1 MSSKGNSS
9 VFYALVT
16 LGVAAAAGTLAWMY
30 MDKASKGS
38 GKAAAKKL
46 DSDKDS
52 GGGASVKTQ
61 SKLIFDVPVDQAK
74 TYSNDVIIEDASD
87 DDDDDDEEEDE
98 DEEAALE
105 KQKQEELKSLQDEY
119 EKIINLAAK
128 LLKGNAYQR
137 AAEKYTEAI
146 QLASKIPSQGK
157 DLITLYNNR
166 SATYEKSCDFK
177 QSLSDIG
184 VVLTMDPLHL
194 KGRTRRARV
203 LEAQGK
209 LKEALDEYTLT
220 MIIERDLRGEMPTN
234 GEKVDSLAKKVAI
247 IDAAPRVKAM
257 RTSHGRSLPSQAY
270 CRNFLETFPSTH
282 IWSSKYKGKQAVESK
297 SSDAN
302 ESLQRVC
309 YDLVNNNY
317 SSAFA
322 EVNKLRITLTGADGE
337 GNNDILSTVLE
348 LCGTEKYLKCNLDEA
363 INDFKQA
370 LQSNEHN
377 FEAHLKLAS
386 IYLELGELSNAEKC
400 YEDILSKLETTDSLT
415 KNIDCAWVLV
425 HRSSLWVTRNDEG
438 VFLVDAIEKAISDID
453 RSLELLEAYV
463 DDYPEAKAGKL
474 ICLLKS
480 VHILSQTKIM
490 MGSVITEDDSRRNE
504 QSIAEAKRICP
515 NHESVRILESD
526 SKASSGSFDEALET
540 IDEMMKDSD
549 PGDSI
554 PMVIKGN
561 ILIQRAIYDLTNNPQ
576 DQSIVQRSQKVFKDV
591 EGLYEQAIKIEP
603 NGVEALIQYAHMMNM
618 TGQTEV
624 GEKLVND
631 AIPHARSRDELIE
644 LSQLLALTKSQM
656 YAANIIKPQMQMMMN
671 R

>member
-9 VFYALVT
+9 VFYALAAI
-16 LGVAAAAGTLAWMY
+16 GAAAAVGTLAWLFL
-30 MDKASKGS
+30 DKASKA
-38 GKAAAKKL
+38 GKRDKKL
-46 DSDKDS
+46 DGDDS
-52 GGGASVKTQ
+52 SENKT
-61 SKLIFDVPVDQAK
+61 SKLVTNAPVDQAK

-87 DDDDDDEEEDE
+87 DDDDDDDEDE
-98 DEEAALE
+98 DVIDGPDSIIE
-105 KQKQEELKSLQDEY
+105 KQKQEEMKSLQDEY

-146 QLASKIPSQGK
+146 QLASKIPSQVK

-166 SATYEKSCDFK
+166 SATYEKSGDYK

-209 LKEALDEYTLT
+209 IKEALDEYTLT
-220 MIIERDLRGEMPTN
+220 LIIERDLKGEMPTN
-234 GEKVDSLAKKVAI
+234 GDKVDSLAKKVAI

-257 RTSHGRSLPSQAY
+257 RTNPSRSLPSKSY
-270 CRNFLETFPSTH
+270 CRNFLWTFPSTH
-282 IWSSKYKGKQAVESK
+282 IWSSKYKGKQAIEATTP
-297 SSDAN
+297 SDIN
-302 ESLQRVC
+302 ESLQKVL
-309 YDLVNNNY
+309 YDLVNNRY

-322 EVNKLRITLTGADGE
+322 EVNALRATLTGTDVE
-337 GNNDILSTVLE
+337 GDNATISTVLE

-363 INDFKQA
+363 INDFQLA
-370 LQSNEHN
+370 LKSNEHN

-386 IYLELGELSNAEKC
+386 IYVELGELSNAEKC
-400 YEDILSKLETTDSLT
+400 YEDILSKVETTDSLI

-425 HRSSLWVTRNDEG
+425 HRSSLWVARNEEG
-438 VFLVDAIEKAISDID
+438 VFLADAIEKAICDID
-453 RSLELLEAYV
+453 RSLELLEPYV
-463 DDYPEAKAGKL
+463 DDYPEAKAGKVT
-474 ICLLKS
+474 CLLKS
-480 VHILSQTKIM
+480 VNVLSQTKVIM
-490 MGSVITEDDSRRNE
+490 GLVITEDDSKRNE

-515 NHESVRILESD
+515 NYDTVRLLECD
-526 SKASSGSFDEALET
+526 SKASAGSFDEALEI
-540 IDEMMKDSD
+540 IDEIMKVSD

-554 PMVIKGN
+554 PIVVKAN
-561 ILIQRAIYDLTNNPQ
+561 TLIQRAIYDISNNPQ
-576 DQSIVQRSQKVFKDV
+576 DPSTVQRSQQVFKDV
-591 EGLYEQAIKIEP
+591 EGLYEQAIKVEP

-624 GEKLVND
+624 GEKLVNE
-631 AIPHARSRDELIE
+631 AIPHARCRDELIE
-644 LSQLLALTKSQM
+644 LSQLLALTKSQI
-656 YAANIIKPQMQMMMN
+656 YAASIIKPQMEMMMN